1 MIPRRLLTVM
11 LLLLVG
17 LVIAS
22 AVAPPPE
29 DEGDETARTSTSQA
43 TTTAPTTPA
52 DPDPEPADDAPV
64 AADGEGVAGVLPRDK
79 TVSARPGEAVT
90 LQVTAKEAA
99 TIEIPALGAMQP
111 AAPQAPAQ
119 FVVAFDTAGR
129 YDVRDLEAD
138 RSVGTVVIGE

>member
-29 DEGDETARTSTSQA
+29 DEGEETARTSTSQA
-43 TTTAPTTPA
+43 TTTTPTTPA
-52 DPDPEPADDAPV
+52 EPDPEPAEDAPD
-64 AADGEGVAGVLPRDK
+64 ADADGVAGVLPRDK
-79 TVSARPGEAVT
+79 TVNARPGEAIE

-119 FVVAFDTAGR
+119 FVVAVDETGR
-129 YDVRDLEAD
+129 YDVRDLAAD
-138 RSVGTVVIGE
+138 RSLGTVVVAE